1 MVTDLALRID
11 GPDGPNDRLGVVGK
25 NRLVVPVIALQ
36 RKSASVESQKLNPR
50 YAWEGGGLARTLGS
64 PSCDFTSKG
73 RGLRLEE
80 GVQMCMNL
88 PVSHHGEIVYDG

>member
-36 RKSASVESQKLNPR
+36 RKSASAESLKLNYR
-50 YAWEGGGLARTLGS
+50 YICMG
-64 PSCDFTSKG
+64 G
-73 RGLRLEE
+73 RGAE
-80 GVQMCMNL
+80 GLSGFHVQ
-88 PVSHHGEIVYDG
+88 GEWS

>member
-36 RKSASVESQKLNPR
+36 RKSASAESLKLRNHR
-50 YAWEGGGLARTLGS
+50 YAWEGGRLSDSQGS
-64 PSCDFTSKG
+64 
-73 RGLRLEE
+73 LESL
-80 GVQMCMNL
+80 M
-88 PVSHHGEIVYDG
+88 

>member
-36 RKSASVESQKLNPR
+36 RKSASAESLKLNHR
-50 YAWEGGGLARTLGS
+50 YAWEGGGLS
-64 PSCDFTSKG
+64 DSQDS
-73 RGLRLEE
+73 LESL
-80 GVQMCMNL
+80 M
-88 PVSHHGEIVYDG
+88 

>member
-36 RKSASVESQKLNPR
+36 RKSASAESQKLNLR
-50 YAWEGGGLARTLGS
+50 YAWGGGGLIRILNS
-64 PSCDFTSKG
+64 NSW
-73 RGLRLEE
+73 E
-80 GVQMCMNL
+80 L
-88 PVSHHGEIVYDG
+88 PFLYIYPLVVYGF

>member
-36 RKSASVESQKLNPR
+36 RKSASAESLKLNPR
-50 YAWEGGGLARTLGS
+50 YAWEGGG
-64 PSCDFTSKG
+64 
-73 RGLRLEE
+73 
-80 GVQMCMNL
+80 
-88 PVSHHGEIVYDG
+88 